1 VLQVFIPRVFEFLYH
16 SWRQELLPVTA
27 VLEVAVTPRSEARG
41 YGFQDVV
48 IISCVNPCGKTI
60 GQAVA
65 VELAVVPTSGVESMV
80 TGRAFSKLRLSLMT
94 VPGALLDL
102 GAVLNAATVRVDIA
116 AVRAEDVLG
125 DVRVLS
131 AGPLPPSSRLRPD
144 VQIESTRLSPIS
156 ES

>member
-1 VLQVFIPRVFEFLYH
+1 M
-16 SWRQELLPVTA
+16 
-27 VLEVAVTPRSEARG
+27 
-41 YGFQDVV
+41 

-125 DVRVLS
+125 YVRVLS